1 MNPETNDRLAKP
13 FLKWAGGKGQLLEP
27 IVERMQPVLA
37 KSNRLTYVEP
47 FVGSGAVL
55 FHILQHYG
63 HKLANV
69 VINELNADLVLTYR
83 ALRDNPEGLIEALKE
98 LKKEYQQAE
107 SAEAR
112 RAYFEYVRSLFNKR
126 ESENRWQAA
135 FLVFLNKT
143 CFNGLYRVNSNNQFN
158 VPHGKYK
165 NPSIYDEENLL
176 QVSRLLQDVEILNT
190 DFENVLSMVNHED
203 QVVWY
208 FDPPYRPISKSSGFN
223 AYAKEGFGDEEQ
235 KRLKRLCDTLDGMN
249 HHWLLSNSDP
259 KNVVND
265 DHFFDELYKDYNI
278 TRVKARR
285 SINSNAQKRGQLFEL
300 LISNF

>member
-1 MNPETNDRLAKP
+1 MNPETTDRLAKP

-27 IVERMQPVLA
+27 IVERMRPLLA
-37 KSNRLTYVEP
+37 KSNKLTYVEP

-55 FHILQHYG
+55 FHILQHYQ

-83 ALRDNPEGLIEALKE
+83 ALRDNPEGLIEALQE
-98 LKKEYQQAE
+98 LKTEYQQAE
-107 SAEAR
+107 SAEAK

-176 QVSRLLQDVEILNT
+176 HVSRLLQDVEILNT
-190 DFENVLSMVNHED
+190 DFENVLSMVNHDE
-203 QVVWY
+203 QVLWY

-223 AYAKEGFGDEEQ
+223 AYAKGGFGDEEQ
-235 KRLKRLCDTLDGMN
+235 IRLKKLCDTLDGMS

-259 KNVVND
+259 KNVVSD
-265 DHFFDELYKDYNI
+265 DQFFDELYKDYNI

-285 SINSNAQKRGQLFEL
+285 SINSNAQRRGQLFEL